1 MAPLCTLKEVF
12 ETIGPKIQAI
22 INSSLACGVVPPHFK
37 HAVVKPPS
45 EKPNLD
51 TSALFQSAG
60 AHLLSGQCKYEHIS
74 PPPRFS
80 ILLLASSV
88 WSIFKFYY

>member
-22 INSSLACGVVPPHFK
+22 VNSSLACGVVPPHFK

-45 EKPNLD
+45 KKPNLD
-51 TSALFQSAG
+51 TLALFQSTG
-60 AHLLSGQCKYEHIS
+60 AHLLTGQCKYEHIS
-74 PPPRFS
+74 IRFS
-80 ILLLASSV
+80 IPLLASCV
-88 WSIFKFYY
+88 RLIFNFYY